1 MTNTNTFRRTRL
13 KQLAA
18 LGLLGPAGIAG
29 LIQEALAKG
38 DVPTVSGINSLSGNV
53 TVNGIQAK
61 SGTVVKAGDKVSTS
75 ANSMAVVVIGKDGF
89 LLRDSTS
96 VTFQESKSK
105 GGLVETVLL
114 TTGKILAVFAQRLD
128 KELII
133 KVPNATIGIRG
144 TGCYLEVQESR
155 TYFCLCY
162 GQASVNGI
170 GLVQPE
176 LIKTIHHE
184 TPVWLDDTGG
194 IMKVEKAGFVNHNDL
209 ELIMLE
215 KLNGRE
221 PPFVAM
227 GLTGRY

>member
-1 MTNTNTFRRTRL
+1 MTDTNTFRRTRL
-13 KQLAA
+13 KQLTA

-105 GGLVETVLL
+105 DLASREQYGLDESTLGFALL
-114 TTGKILAVFAQRLD
+114 KRHAGAVAQ
-128 KELII
+128 
-133 KVPNATIGIRG
+133 
-144 TGCYLEVQESR
+144 
-155 TYFCLCY
+155 
-162 GQASVNGI
+162 
-170 GLVQPE
+170 
-176 LIKTIHHE
+176 
-184 TPVWLDDTGG
+184 
-194 IMKVEKAGFVNHNDL
+194 
-209 ELIMLE
+209 
-215 KLNGRE
+215 
-221 PPFVAM
+221 
-227 GLTGRY
+227 